1 MYAVTSSFRSL
12 FKAGLKLL
20 LLAVASGALLS
31 CAPRQAVQLPA
42 IKAADSGVHK
52 PGKFIWFELITHD
65 PGKVGAFYGDLFGWT
80 FTPYKENSVYLT
92 IDHEGSEVGGVVA
105 VSDRR
110 MGSRWLCTLSVGDVD
125 QTAGRVRRLGGSLLF
140 GPADYDYRGRFA
152 QIGDSQGADFI
163 ILKTR
168 QGDPERSEPT
178 PGAIVWAELFTRS
191 VEDSAR
197 FYNELINYEVLPSDE
212 SNEHYYFAVGDKIRA
227 GLTEIDFDDVKPTWL
242 PFVGVDNL
250 RETVLKA
257 INLGGTLLAHN
268 ETAAIMLDPGG
279 AAIGLQL
286 LTDGG
291 GQ

>member
-1 MYAVTSSFRSL
+1 MHAGTSSIRHF
-12 FKAGLKLL
+12 FKAGLTLL
-20 LLAVASGALLS
+20 LFAAASGVLLS
-31 CAPRQAVQLPA
+31 CAPRQDVQLPA
-42 IKAADSGVHK
+42 LDAADSGVHK

-65 PGKVGAFYGDLFGWT
+65 PEKVGDFYGDLFGWS
-80 FTPYKENSVYLT
+80 FKPYAENSEYLT
-92 IDHEGSEVGGVVA
+92 IEHEGSEVGGVVA

-125 QTAGRVRRLGGSLLF
+125 QTAGRVQRLGGSLLF
-140 GPADYDYRGRFA
+140 GPTDFDDRGRFA
-152 QIGDSQGADFI
+152 QVGDPQGADFI

-191 VEDSAR
+191 VEEAAR
-197 FYNELINYEVLPSDE
+197 FYRELIAYDAIPSEE
-212 SNEHYYFAVGDKIRA
+212 SEKHHYFAVGDKIRA
-227 GLTEIDFDDVKPTWL
+227 GVTELEWNDVKPTWL

-257 INLGGTLLAHN
+257 IDLGGTLLAHN
-268 ETAAIMLDPGG
+268 ETAAVMLDPGG

-286 LTDGG
+286 LPDGG